1 MHAYLSI
8 LQLIK
13 IIFVNKISNII
24 LNKILDKD
32 REPITRIIISS
43 ILLLVSFLSLSR
55 TTSFKQQSA
64 PLSSIKR
71 DHEMESVLSDVHTV
85 SLINKH
91 ESTENS

>member
-1 MHAYLSI
+1 MRAYLSI

-43 ILLLVSFLSLSR
+43 ILSLSLSF
-55 TTSFKQQSA
+55 SWFKQQSA

-91 ESTENS
+91 ESIENF

>member
-1 MHAYLSI
+1 MRAYLSI

-91 ESTENS
+91 ESIENF

>member
-91 ESTENS
+91 ESIENF